1 MERLTFKPSGRSVLL
16 TALLVVCLVET
27 VTLLEL
33 ARVRPHAEARGATT
47 PGRQSIEVRPAREV
61 PRSGEMA
68 AIEVKS
74 SLVPAPEPD
83 GKPAISPPRA
93 DSPVRAE
100 EKCESEST
108 HPARSIRC
116 RGLIEPRRESMP
128 VGTLVAGVV
137 SEVYVERGD
146 LVKKG
151 DALFR
156 LDDRDFRTQLGIAT
170 ANLEVAEA
178 QFDRLLAAPRQGDVG
193 SAEAALEEARA
204 HMGDAER
211 TYRRSQTLYDRK
223 VESAQNRDR
232 DRYAYIA
239 SKAVVARLEAEL
251 KRIRMTWEKDK
262 LTARAAVT
270 QAKVQVESIQVSLGR
285 LIVRAAIDGRV
296 LRVGVRPG
304 QFAGTAWNEPL
315 VVLGDCRDLVVR
327 ADVDESALPRFAPHA
342 KAFATLNG
350 RPGVVLPLTYFDTD
364 PAIVSQRAFDDE
376 DPAADPRPR
385 RVLQVLY
392 QLPRESPVVLY
403 AGQQMQVTIEPV
415 GDPAAGQPGYRTQSS
430 TSSAALSRRDDVVR

>member
-1 MERLTFKPSGRSVLL
+1 
-16 TALLVVCLVET
+16 
-27 VTLLEL
+27 
-33 ARVRPHAEARGATT
+33 
-47 PGRQSIEVRPAREV
+47 
-61 PRSGEMA
+61 
-68 AIEVKS
+68 
-74 SLVPAPEPD
+74 
-83 GKPAISPPRA
+83 
-93 DSPVRAE
+93 
-100 EKCESEST
+100 
-108 HPARSIRC
+108 
-116 RGLIEPRRESMP
+116 MP

-151 DALFR
+151 DTLFR
-156 LDDRDFRTQLGIAT
+156 LDDRDFRTQLAIAT

-178 QFDRLLAAPRQGDVG
+178 QLDRLLTAPRQGDVAA
-193 SAEAALEEARA
+193 AEAALEEARA

-223 VESAQNRDR
+223 VESAQDRDR

-251 KRIRMTWEKDK
+251 KRIKTTWEKDK

-327 ADVDESALPRFAPHA
+327 ADVDESVLPRFAPRA
-342 KAFATLNG
+342 RAFATLKD

-364 PAIVSQRAFDDE
+364 PAIVSQPPQDDE
-376 DPAADPRPR
+376 DFAADSRPH

-392 QLPRESPVVLY
+392 LLPRESPIVLY
-403 AGQQMQVTIEPV
+403 AGQQMEVTIEPV
-415 GDPAAGQPGYRTQSS
+415 EAPSAGHPGRRPQSS
-430 TSSAALSRRDDVVR
+430 APSATISRRDGVIR